1 MDSDDSERV
10 TDEIKRQHQ
19 RVWNTADSLDVKNGV
34 ILGFIIFIFIQVIL
48 SGEIVAALS
57 RNISLLVPPVATA
70 QYLANFAAF
79 LTFLGGFVA
88 LVIAAVSGV
97 NAISNRVY
105 EDVDIDN
112 KFREYRAGEIDAA
125 TFDKSISITLL
136 NNLKENEER
145 TRAKA
150 TGFAKTLTW
159 FLYGLILLI
168 VHFFV
173 MVLSTSFF
181 Y

>member
-1 MDSDDSERV
+1 MDSDDSARV
-10 TDEIKRQHQ
+10 TNEIKRQHQ

-34 ILGFIIFIFIQVIL
+34 IFGFIIFIFIQVIL

-57 RNISLLVPPVATA
+57 RNITLLAAPVASA
-70 QYLANFAAF
+70 QYLANLAAF

-88 LVIAAVSGV
+88 LVIAAVFDI
-97 NAISNRVY
+97 NAISTRVY

-112 KFREYRAGEIDAA
+112 KFREYRAGEIDGA
-125 TFDKSISITLL
+125 TFDKSISMTLL

-145 TRAKA
+145 TQAKA
-150 TGFAKTLTW
+150 TGYAKTLTW

-168 VHFFV
+168 AHFIV
-173 MVLSTSFF
+173 LILSTSFF
-181 Y
+181 